1 MAKRIIR
8 LTESDIKRMV
18 RQTIKEAYDQFSDE
32 DFASDGDP
40 YGLTTNKE
48 PVGDF
53 KVEDITVNGDMDV
66 SQEFFS
72 IYGQNFD
79 SKYDFAA
86 ALNDYM
92 QENFGTTVT
101 DVDLASEFGDEGN
114 EICINTDNRMP
125 ITAHGG
131 YTDMYESRIRK
142 AVSESV
148 RRTLNEEMRL
158 PGKDRSGYTPNDGNP
173 MVGGKWGAF
182 ERYFTVDVTDKLYE
196 EVESTFEGE
205 SEEICDYISRNEELF
220 KLKGIISC
228 SYDESVG
235 LTMSMPD
242 YEIEDIDTEEAE
254 QCLSEYPD
262 ANVAQQLVQIFNT
275 IVDNINAD
283 EVEMI
288 EQD

>member
-32 DFASDGDP
+32 YFASDGDP

-114 EICINTDNRMP
+114 DICINTDNRMP
-125 ITAHGG
+125 IAAHGG
-131 YTDMYESRIRK
+131 YTDMYESVK
-142 AVSESV
+142 
-148 RRTLNEEMRL
+148 RTLREGWTGDINPRVMRGYQQEL
-158 PGKDRSGYTPNDGNP
+158 NSNGTEDCKRSIERLTDELRRYALAGNSSQ
-173 MVGGKWGAF
+173 V
-182 ERYFTVDVTDKLYE
+182 
-196 EVESTFEGE
+196 
-205 SEEICDYISRNEELF
+205 
-220 KLKGIISC
+220 
-228 SYDESVG
+228 
-235 LTMSMPD
+235 
-242 YEIEDIDTEEAE
+242 
-254 QCLSEYPD
+254 
-262 ANVAQQLVQIFNT
+262 
-275 IVDNINAD
+275 
-283 EVEMI
+283 
-288 EQD
+288 

>member
-18 RQTIKEAYDQFSDE
+18 RQTIKEAYDQFSDD

-53 KVEDITVNGDMDV
+53 KVEDITVDGDIDV

-72 IYGQNFD
+72 TYGQYFD
-79 SKYDFAA
+79 SKYDFAS

-114 EICINTDNRMP
+114 DICINTDNRMP

-131 YTDMYESRIRK
+131 YTDMY
-142 AVSESV
+142 
-148 RRTLNEEMRL
+148 
-158 PGKDRSGYTPNDGNP
+158 D
-173 MVGGKWGAF
+173 
-182 ERYFTVDVTDKLYE
+182 
-196 EVESTFEGE
+196 
-205 SEEICDYISRNEELF
+205 
-220 KLKGIISC
+220 
-228 SYDESVG
+228 
-235 LTMSMPD
+235 
-242 YEIEDIDTEEAE
+242 
-254 QCLSEYPD
+254 
-262 ANVAQQLVQIFNT
+262 
-275 IVDNINAD
+275 
-283 EVEMI
+283 
-288 EQD
+288 